1 MSDDE
6 FDQQMLALF
15 AAEAEEYLQTLTTHC
30 LALEQQPAM
39 AEFSELLTQ
48 MLRATHS
55 LKGSARAVGLADIA
69 TMTHRLENLF
79 KKIQEAGGPPPTA
92 VFDLIYR
99 ALDSIKSLIQA
110 AVNGTSSDVATD
122 TLFSQLTA
130 AVATGV
136 TGTAPPARLVPLAE
150 PTENTAV
157 ASPDETIRVTT
168 AKLDAIL
175 NRISEMQVT
184 RLDLERG
191 LTLLR
196 QMLYDSERDLLSN
209 GQAHAGHTQLSQ
221 LYHHFETSYRQL
233 NHLLAQLQADVRQT
247 RLMPLATLFSP
258 LSRLAR
264 DLARDLD
271 KQVTVQIEGGRVEV
285 DRDVLE
291 QIKAPLQH
299 LLHNAIDHGLEKPAD
314 RRAAGKPESGAIR
327 LTAVQR
333 GSSILIEVSDDGGGI
348 DPARV
353 KAQAVRQ
360 ELLTADEAAMLTEQ
374 EAARLIFRS
383 GFTTTTAVSGI
394 SGRGIG
400 LDVVRQTVEQMQG
413 LIFMEN
419 SPGQGLCFS
428 FSLPVSLATTFC
440 LLVRVC
446 EQHFALPAR
455 WIERLLPVQPHQL
468 HWENGRL
475 LFHTDEA
482 EASQMPALSLA
493 DLLQLDQLG
502 FSSQSEEQRRQ
513 TAVIIGP
520 ATQRIALLVDGLGEV
535 QELIIKKCPSPF
547 TNVRYINGAAILG
560 TGKVVLVLNS
570 TELLQAAKHYH

>member
-1 MSDDE
+1 
-6 FDQQMLALF
+6 
-15 AAEAEEYLQTLTTHC
+15 
-30 LALEQQPAM
+30 
-39 AEFSELLTQ
+39 
-48 MLRATHS
+48 
-55 LKGSARAVGLADIA
+55 
-69 TMTHRLENLF
+69 
-79 KKIQEAGGPPPTA
+79 
-92 VFDLIYR
+92 
-99 ALDSIKSLIQA
+99 
-110 AVNGTSSDVATD
+110 
-122 TLFSQLTA
+122 
-130 AVATGV
+130 
-136 TGTAPPARLVPLAE
+136 
-150 PTENTAV
+150 
-157 ASPDETIRVTT
+157 
-168 AKLDAIL
+168 
-175 NRISEMQVT
+175 
-184 RLDLERG
+184 
-191 LTLLR
+191 
-196 QMLYDSERDLLSN
+196 
-209 GQAHAGHTQLSQ
+209 
-221 LYHHFETSYRQL
+221 
-233 NHLLAQLQADVRQT
+233 
-247 RLMPLATLFSP
+247 
-258 LSRLAR
+258 
-264 DLARDLD
+264 
-271 KQVTVQIEGGRVEV
+271 VEV

-314 RRAAGKPESGAIR
+314 RRAAGKPESGTIR

-333 GSSILIEVSDDGGGI
+333 GSSILIEMSDDGGGI

-360 ELLTADEAAMLTEQ
+360 EMLTADEAAMLTEQ

-419 SPGQGLCFS
+419 SPGQGLRFS
-428 FSLPVSLATTFC
+428 LSLPVSLATTFC

-455 WIERLLPVQPHQL
+455 RIKRLLPVQPHQL

-475 LFHTDEA
+475 LFHTGEA

-493 DLLQLDQLG
+493 DLLQLDQLS

-520 ATQRIALLVDGLGEV
+520 AAQRIALLVDGLGEV

-570 TELLQAAKHYH
+570 TDLLQVAKRCH